1 MTGAVPFRR
10 LPDGIA
16 LAVRLTPRAS
26 RAGIDGVKDGPS
38 GRYVQARVRAVPED
52 GRANAAL
59 VELVADEIGVAKST
73 VSVAAGQTQRLKS
86 LHITGDVAALE
97 SRVAAWLKRYE

>member
-1 MTGAVPFRR
+1 MKPYRVRT
-10 LPDGIA
+10 DGIV

-26 RAGIDGVKDGPS
+26 RDGIDGLKED
-38 GRYVQARVRAVPED
+38 RIQARVRAVPED

-73 VSVAAGQTQRLKS
+73 VEVTAGHTARLKS
-86 LHITGDVAALE
+86 VSIKGDAAALE
-97 SRVAAWLKRYE
+97 ARVTAWLKRFA